1 MFKFKVFYEI
11 LNKCRLFFKKFF
23 YENISQYL
31 QAKYYINNNMKKTQK
46 MKVAFYWI
54 FAVLIT
60 LSAMVYQRET
70 GPTHNKKVE
79 FEIGDKIYKFKLI
92 RSHGGEDD
100 CRIELPVSD
109 LDISGRIEYRKFPT
123 SNEWTNTELE
133 RQNDKLIGILPHLP
147 PAGKYEY
154 LLILEKDGKQYPLN
168 EGPAVVIRFKGAVP
182 VWVLAPH
189 IFLMFFAMFLG
200 NLAGIMAIFKY
211 KKFRFFTN
219 LTVIALLLGGMILGP
234 WVQLYAFG
242 EAWAGVPFAWDLT
255 DNKTLVAFIFWVLA
269 YLMNRKKERPV
280 YTIVASIIMLAVYS
294 IPHSMFGSQL
304 DPETG
309 EIIQG
314 WIQLF
319 L

>member
-1 MFKFKVFYEI
+1 
-11 LNKCRLFFKKFF
+11 
-23 YENISQYL
+23 
-31 QAKYYINNNMKKTQK
+31 MKIT
-46 MKVAFYWI
+46 FYWSLAI
-54 FAVLIT
+54 LIT
-60 LSAMVYQRET
+60 FAAIVYQRKT
-70 GPTHNKKVE
+70 GPTYDKKTEVKIG
-79 FEIGDKIYKFKLI
+79 EINYKFKLI
-92 RSHGGEDD
+92 RSHGGEKD
-100 CRIELPVSD
+100 CKLEFSVPDQKVSGI
-109 LDISGRIEYRKFPT
+109 LEYRKFPT
-123 SNEWTNTELE
+123 KEDWTNVELE
-133 RQNDKLIGILPHLP
+133 REKEKLQVFLPNLP

-154 LLILEKDGKQYPLN
+154 KITLLKNGVKFPLN
-168 EGPAVVIRFKGAVP
+168 DGNPVIIRFKGEVP
-182 VWVLAPH
+182 LWVLVPH
-189 IFLMFFAMFLG
+189 IFFMFFAMFLG
-200 NLAGIMAIFKY
+200 NLAGIMAVFKY

-269 YLMNRKKERPV
+269 FFMNRKKERPV
-280 YTIVASIIMLAVYS
+280 YTIIASIIMLVVYS

-314 WIQLF
+314 WIQLYF